1 MTNESADG
9 LVKIHIAVSD
19 DTFEAGG
26 ESAWAKPLGN
36 DLYEIR
42 NTLWH
47 SCDIN
52 WGDVVRA
59 VAERDSLKPEFIE
72 VVRRGGHRTAHLFFF
87 KKCPAEAKSAILEGL
102 KQWKA
107 SYENANGQLY
117 AVDVDP
123 NGNFDGLCGF
133 LDKYE
138 REGEFTYRTIVTPI
152 GEGEP

>member
-1 MTNESADG
+1 MSDSDVG
-9 LVKIHIAVSD
+9 DLVKIHVEVSD

-26 ESAWAKPLGN
+26 ESVWAKSLGN

-59 VAERDSLKPEFIE
+59 VAKEENLKPEFIN
-72 VVRRGGHRTAHLFFF
+72 VVRRSGHRTAHLFFF
-87 KKCPAEAKSAILEGL
+87 KNCPAETKASILAGL

-117 AVDVDP
+117 GVDVDP
-123 NGNFDGLCGF
+123 AGDFDGLCNF
-133 LDKYE
+133 LDRYE
-138 REGEFTYRTIVTPI
+138 RDGEFAYRTVVTPI
-152 GEGEP
+152 GEER